1 MKRMRMISMLL
12 VVGLIIML
20 ILNLHPYRCE
30 ARLGCVSPIS
40 PGIAYYDT
48 PSQMIIGE
56 PEKIIAIISMDI
68 NKSGK
73 LINVSPIME
82 ANLTG
87 PSDVFSIN
95 PVYPIKKNIDFGDTV
110 WIWWVTPKKSGSY
123 ELTLRIWTIPYNLSE
138 EQTIPRI
145 IWIRENPW
153 DQINAGVILFAGG
166 FIAILSIIT
175 TLFNRRINSW
185 FNEKGG
191 VWQCLK
197 LYKKYLIT
205 TTSFII
211 VLIIFKL
218 FVI

>member
-1 MKRMRMISMLL
+1 MRMNIIL
-12 VVGLIIML
+12 VIIGLIFFIF
-20 ILNLHPYRCE
+20 ILHPYNCDGK
-30 ARLGCVSPIS
+30 LDNVSPLS

-48 PSQMIIGE
+48 PSQMIVGE

-87 PSDVFSIN
+87 HPDVFSIN
-95 PVYPIKKNIDFGDTV
+95 PVYPIKKNIDFGNTV

-138 EQTIPRI
+138 EQPIPRI

-153 DQINAGVILFAGG
+153 DQINAGL
-166 FIAILSIIT
+166 ILSLSGIIALLSIMT
-175 TLFNRRINSW
+175 TLFNRRINRW

-191 VWQCLK
+191 VLHWLNINKYYIITPIVFILIIVIYK
-197 LYKKYLIT
+197 LYIL
-205 TTSFII
+205 
-211 VLIIFKL
+211 
-218 FVI
+218 